1 MSTATEMAEFVTL
14 WEVVQDVHFSELPDQ
29 IAWKWT
35 TNGLYSCKSAY
46 YDIQFVGSAL
56 STARQFGRLKPKANF
71 TSLLGY
77 LCKERFRQLTTYC
90 SKEYIANQ
98 FAVCALKIWKLQL
111 IFAYTAAMRGKCG
124 ALCTL
129 GHRDWLASRSTTWT
143 FKTGGTQRYR
153 LHVQKTG
160 VVLQH
165 CLFTRLGIFGTK
177 GTEEFFRVSHK
188 LQQGFS
194 V

>member
-1 MSTATEMAEFVTL
+1 MNQCYSSKSAYDIQFV
-14 WEVVQDVHFSELPDQ
+14 QFSELPDQ

-35 TNGLYSCKSAY
+35 TNGLYSSKSA
-46 YDIQFVGSAL
+46 YDIQFVGSYC
-56 STARQFGRLKPKANF
+56 TFNRQSGRLKLKANI
-71 TSLLGY
+71 TSLLGC

-153 LHVQKTG
+153 LHVLKTR
-160 VVLQH
+160 VVLQR
-165 CLFTRLGIFGTK
+165 CLFTWLGIFETK
-177 GTEEFFRVSHK
+177 GTGEFFRVSHK